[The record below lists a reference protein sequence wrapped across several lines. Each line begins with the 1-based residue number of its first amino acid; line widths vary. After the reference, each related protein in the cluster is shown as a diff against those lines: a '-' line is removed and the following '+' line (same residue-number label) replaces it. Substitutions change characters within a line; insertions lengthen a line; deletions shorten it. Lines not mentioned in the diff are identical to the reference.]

1 MVAIYDDAGPQGIG
15 GVMGGE
21 LTGCSDE
28 TTAVFL
34 EVALFDPDMVA
45 RTGRTLGIL
54 SDARYRFERGLDPQ
68 SAAWGVEVAARL
80 ILEICGGEASAVVS
94 AGEIP
99 TETRRLALRP
109 SRVAALGDRQS
120 TRLNSSHS
128 SASRL
133 SSLP

>member
-1 MVAIYDDAGPQGIG
+1 MYFCMFFFFLMIRRPPRSTRTDTLFPYTTLFRSDDAGPQGIG

-54 SDARYRFERGLDPQ
+54 SDARYRFE
-68 SAAWGVEVAARL
+68 
-80 ILEICGGEASAVVS
+80 
-94 AGEIP
+94 
-99 TETRRLALRP
+99 
-109 SRVAALGDRQS
+109 DRKS
-120 TRLNSSHS
+120 TRLNSSH
-128 SASRL
+128 
-133 SSLP
+133 